1 MGDISNKTLVSL
13 LIVAIAISLI
23 GTWVSVSK
31 LGNLRITG
39 LQTSNQTTE
48 QGTAQIQVLS
58 AAIIA
63 LRINTVNFGS
73 GQINGSAPGIQYC
86 HLRSDGNL
94 IVPGNTFNGD
104 DYYKSTYCDG
114 FTETDPNVNYDNET
128 FVLEN
133 AGNIKISNVTMTSS
147 KGEAGFKGSSYF
159 DDPYAEYK
167 FKIIDEGSAC
177 DQGTTDYESAFHSFS
192 TSPLPVC
199 YNFTY
204 EDAND
209 AFAVQINITLSEESK
224 PASFTDTITFTA
236 NV

>member
-39 LQTSNQTTE
+39 LQTSNQTTQ

-73 GQINGSAPGIQYC
+73 GQINGSAPGTQYC
-86 HLRSDGNL
+86 HLRSDGSL
-94 IVPGNTFNGD
+94 TVAGNTFSGD

-114 FTETDPNVNYDNET
+114 FTETDANVNYDNET

-133 AGNIKISNVTMTSS
+133 AGNVDISNVTMTSS
-147 KGEAGFKGSSYF
+147 NGETGFKGSSYF
-159 DDPYAEYK
+159 DDANAGYK

-177 DQGTTDYESAFHSFS
+177 DQGATNYESTFNSFS
-192 TSPLPVC
+192 TTALPVC

-204 EDAND
+204 ADAND